1 MPDLKGDVAVH
12 SLAFIALEPVTN
24 MADRVVL
31 TGCEF
36 NLMAN

>member
-1 MPDLKGDVAVH
+1 MVLHRISQDKASSWGLPWGQK
-12 SLAFIALEPVTN
+12 
-24 MADRVVL
+24 VVL